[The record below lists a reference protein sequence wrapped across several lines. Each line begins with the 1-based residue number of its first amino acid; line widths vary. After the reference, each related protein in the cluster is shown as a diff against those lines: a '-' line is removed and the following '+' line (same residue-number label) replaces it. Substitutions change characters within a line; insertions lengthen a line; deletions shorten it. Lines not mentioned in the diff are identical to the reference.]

1 MRFDITPLAGAFV
14 LEIEPLTDERGFFA
28 RTFCSEEFAKHGLNP
43 ELVQCSISLNRERGT
58 LRGLHF
64 QAAPHEE
71 ARVVRCTRGRIY
83 DVIVDLREGSDT
95 RFRSY
100 GAELSAENRRQL
112 YVPEGYAHGFQ
123 TLEPDTEVLYQMSTA
138 YVPEAARGYHHA
150 SPAFGIAWP
159 LPPVNVSPRDQELES
174 LPIPG

>member
-1 MRFDITPLAGAFV
+1 MRFENTPLAGAFV

-28 RTFCSEEFAKHGLNP
+28 RTFCREEFAKHGLDP
-43 ELVQCSISLNRERGT
+43 ELVQCSISLSRERGT

-100 GAELSAENRRQL
+100 GTELSAENRRQL
-112 YVPEGYAHGFQ
+112 YVPEGFAHGFQ
-123 TLEPDTEVLYQMSTA
+123 TLEPDT
-138 YVPEAARGYHHA
+138 EAARGYHHA
-150 SPAFGIAWP
+150 SPAFGIVWP
-159 LPPVNVSPRDQELES
+159 LPPVNVSPRGQELES
-174 LPIPG
+174 LPVPG